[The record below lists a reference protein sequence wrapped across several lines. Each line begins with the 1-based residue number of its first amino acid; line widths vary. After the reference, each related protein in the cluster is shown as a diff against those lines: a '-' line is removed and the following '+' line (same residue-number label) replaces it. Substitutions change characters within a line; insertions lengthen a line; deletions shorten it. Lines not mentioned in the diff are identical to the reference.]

1 MSTVPRTER
10 PAQPTEADGLR
21 ALLAAVADALT
32 VPLDACATPD
42 DRHVLLV
49 ERATA
54 ARIAAAGE
62 TVSVADPAARADWLR
77 SYVAE
82 YAPIPAGGAQ

>member
-1 MSTVPRTER
+1 VSTVPRPER
-10 PAQPTEADGLR
+10 PAQPTEADALR
-21 ALLAAVADALT
+21 DLLDAVAEALT
-32 VPLDACATPD
+32 VPLDACPTMA
-42 DRHVLLV
+42 DRHALLA

-62 TVSVADPAARADWLR
+62 TVAHTDPGARADWLR

-82 YAPIPAGGAQ
+82 YAPIPAGGAE

>member
-1 MSTVPRTER
+1 MSTVPRPER
-10 PAQPTEADGLR
+10 PAELTEADALHD
-21 ALLAAVADALT
+21 LLAAVAEALT
-32 VPLDACATPD
+32 VPLDACATVA
-42 DRHVLLV
+42 DRHVLLA

-62 TVSVADPAARADWLR
+62 TVAYTDPGARAAWLR

-82 YAPIPAGGAQ
+82 YAPIPTGGAE